1 MALRNLTRLLRDNP
15 AFVSME
21 DIAFDLEDSVWFA
34 VMNEGTD
41 ITRILKGDI
50 ADLTHTGGTPTFTT
64 IYEYNNDQANSE
76 DDKFIQGIELDKNAN
91 RIFFMLSDII
101 SGYNFMSVDYS
112 GTPASICDWGVIDHG
127 DPDPGHEPGRVRP
140 RHLQGRRQHLGGGRR
155 ER

>member
-91 RIFFMLSDII
+91 RIFFTLGDII
-101 SGYNFMSVDYS
+101 SGHNFMSVDYS
-112 GTPASICDWGVIDHG
+112 GTPASIRDWGVIDLG
-127 DPDPGHEPGRVRP
+127 DTGSGHEPGRVRP
-140 RHLQGRRQHLGGGRR
+140 RHLEGRRQHLGSGRR